1 METFN
6 ISNESMQKLEN
17 FKNALNCGDTATAL
31 NGNPTAC
38 SSCWGGTCANGFT
51 G

>member
-1 METFN
+1 MFN
-6 ISNESMQKLEN
+6 LSESQIQSLS
-17 FKNALNCGDTATAL
+17 ALKSQMGGSKVSSFTT
-31 NGNPTAC
+31 PTDC